1 MSLLHTAVSIFTISN
16 PIGNLPIYLSFTDGN
31 PRKDRA
37 IARSSATTFL
47 IALLL
52 AAWLGDQLLGFFGI
66 SQSAFQI
73 AGGLIVVLIGLSML
87 HSEPSKVHHD
97 PQSVDRDQNSSVK
110 GIVPLGIPLLAGP
123 GTLTVVIA
131 DPAASSIN
139 GKIAIS
145 LVVVLLTVLIY
156 MIFNAAEALSS
167 AISTSALQVLTKIMG
182 LLLTAIA
189 VQMLITGLSS
199 AFPMP
204 DSECWRIK
212 LTTSF
217 KALDTESHS
226 QVTVQ
231 RYAVSPNIDPAD
243 SQELPVSCL
252 PGGTFPKARFLATSS
267 SMAWTMADPA

>member
-52 AAWLGDQLLGFFGI
+52 AAWLGDQLLDFFGI

-199 AFPMP
+199 AFP
-204 DSECWRIK
+204 SLIQ
-212 LTTSF
+212 S
-217 KALDTESHS
+217 
-226 QVTVQ
+226 V
-231 RYAVSPNIDPAD
+231 
-243 SQELPVSCL
+243 
-252 PGGTFPKARFLATSS
+252 GGSS
-267 SMAWTMADPA
+267 